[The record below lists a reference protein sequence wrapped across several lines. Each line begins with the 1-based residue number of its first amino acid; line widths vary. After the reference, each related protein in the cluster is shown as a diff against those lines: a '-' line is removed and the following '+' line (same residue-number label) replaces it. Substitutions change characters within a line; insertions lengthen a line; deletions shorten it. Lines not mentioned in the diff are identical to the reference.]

1 MMPIELQ
8 LAVGFVG
15 GYTILVLSNP
25 GRRMKRSSIV
35 KALMVLLAAPVALVA
50 QEGAMPARAK

>member
-1 MMPIELQ
+1 
-8 LAVGFVG
+8 
-15 GYTILVLSNP
+15 
-25 GRRMKRSSIV
+25 MKRSSIV